1 MRKLQTLCLIVR
13 DNKILLGMKKRG
25 FGQGRWNGF
34 GGKVNEGEA
43 IEIAAAREVLEEVNL
58 VVSGLEEMGVL
69 DFCFPNSEDVMEV
82 HIFKPKVFSG
92 EPWESEEMKP
102 QWFDLNEIPF
112 AEMWP
117 DDEYW
122 FPMFLRGKRFKGRFL
137 FDSADNILEHELI
150 ELK

>member
-34 GGKVNEGEA
+34 GRKVNEGEA
-43 IEIAAAREVLEEVNL
+43 IEAAAAREVMEEVNL
-58 VVSGLEEMGVL
+58 VVSGLEEVGVL
-69 DFCFPNSEDVMEV
+69 DFGFPNSEDIFEV
-82 HIFKPKVFSG
+82 HIFKPNSFSG
-92 EPWESEEMKP
+92 EPQESEEMKP
-102 QWFDLNEIPF
+102 QWFGLNEIPF
-112 AEMWP
+112 SQMWS
-117 DDEYW
+117 DGKYW
-122 FPMFLRGKRFKGRFL
+122 FPLFLSGKKFKGRFL